1 MIEICFH
8 ITETIT
14 KLIYLVK
21 KPPKHGIYSLFFT
34 FLSDYIMILYYYK
47 HVIENIV
54 IN

>member
-1 MIEICFH
+1 MFPHYRDDNKINLFG
-8 ITETIT
+8 
-14 KLIYLVK
+14 K
-21 KPPKHGIYSLFFT
+21 KKTQNMAFIPYFYF

>member
-21 KPPKHGIYSLFFT
+21 KKPQNMAFIPYF
-34 FLSDYIMILYYYK
+34 YIFIWLYNDFILLYM
-47 HVIENIV
+47 
-54 IN
+54 

>member
-21 KPPKHGIYSLFFT
+21 KTPKTWHLFLIFT